1 MKLNKLFAGVLAA
14 AMMMSVG
21 VSAMA
26 ATVSQPDQSGNYTD
40 MSTVTLKKTYAATNT
55 GTTSPA
61 ETFEFSNISLEKI
74 ENGGTGASSQTA
86 VPTIANVTYGAG
98 EAGSSTATKD
108 ITITLPS
115 YSAVGVYHYTFT
127 EIAGETA
134 GVSYRSDEIK
144 LVVTVIE
151 QDGQKRVAAVHTES
165 TGATGGK
172 SDIFTNTYSA
182 GSLTV
187 GKTVA
192 GFFGDQGT
200 EFNMTVTFKAPEN
213 QTVKSDITVGTGE
226 TKQTVVAAGEGWTG
240 EKTYSFAL
248 AHGKTITFDNIPYGV
263 TYTVAEDDYTSAGYL
278 APAYDDNKTGTINAA
293 SVSTTVTNTKNGTV
307 DTGVILDNAPYILM
321 LAVVAGGVF
330 FMVAKKRREE

>member
-61 ETFEFSNISLEKI
+61 ETFGFSDIELVKI
-74 ENGGTGASSQTA
+74 ENGGTGASSQAA
-86 VPTIANVTYGAG
+86 VPTIANVTYSAG

-115 YSAVGVYHYTFT
+115 YSAVGVYHYEFT
-127 EIAGETA
+127 EVAGVTA
-134 GVSYRSDEIK
+134 GVDYRSDVIK

-151 QDGQKRVAAVHTES
+151 QNGQKRVAAVHTES
-165 TGATGGK
+165 TGSK
-172 SDIFTNTYSA
+172 SDVFTNTYSA

-192 GFFGDQGT
+192 GFFGDQNT
-200 EFNMTVTFKAPEN
+200 KFNMTVTFKAPDN

-248 AHGKTITFDNIPYGV
+248 AHGETITFDNIPYGV
-263 TYTVAEDDYTSAGYL
+263 TYTVAEDDYTADGYL
-278 APAYDDNKTGTINAA
+278 PAGYDDNKTGTINAA
-293 SVSTTVTNTKNGTV
+293 SVSTTITNTKNGTV

>member
-55 GTTSPA
+55 GTTSPE
-61 ETFEFSNISLEKI
+61 ETFKFSAITLERI
-74 ENGGTGASSQTA
+74 ENGGANASSQSA
-86 VPTIANVTYGAG
+86 VPTIADVTYSAG

-108 ITITLPS
+108 ITITLPA
-115 YSAVGVYHYTFT
+115 YSAVGVYHYKFT
-127 EIAGETA
+127 ETA
-134 GVSYRSDEIK
+134 GDTAGVDYRSDEIK

-151 QDGQKRVAAVHTES
+151 QNGKKRVAAVHTES
-165 TGATGGK
+165 TGNK

-192 GFFGDQGT
+192 GFFGDQDT
-200 EFNMTVTFKAPEN
+200 EFEMTVTFNAPAN
-213 QTVKSDITVGTGE
+213 KTVKSDITVGTGE
-226 TKQTVVAAGEGWTG
+226 SKQTVVAAGEGWTG
-240 EKTYSFAL
+240 EKTYDFKLS
-248 AHGKTITFDNIPYGV
+248 HDHSITFDNIPYGV
-263 TYTVAEDDYTSAGYL
+263 TYTVVEKDYTSEGYQAAGY
-278 APAYDDNKTGTINAA
+278 DSNKTGTINAA
-293 SVSTTVTNTKNGTV
+293 SVSTTITNTKSGTV

-321 LAVVAGGVF
+321 LAVVAGGAF